1 MFLFFFF
8 KIDRICKKCHQTILG
23 IKFFGSLKL
32 LEIIFYKIELKKKL
46 WLKTF
51 TTYETINLIREI
63 KSNF

>member
-32 LEIIFYKIELKKKL
+32 LEIIFYKIELKKS
-46 WLKTF
+46 
-51 TTYETINLIREI
+51 YG
-63 KSNF
+63 